1 MKLRPIAAAALTA
14 ASLLLGSGAHAL
26 TLMDQHTVFV
36 GTVTGSPVAPALVS
50 KEGIKGIGVR
60 DELSIGESLT
70 FDWTGGYVISNLQVG
85 VLYNGPEFG
94 DVRETAKISFYSAS
108 DTLLGFYTL
117 TAGDPHVSQDQAAWS
132 GPSGTVTNLSP
143 MVSPN
148 GAGLWRVDNPFGT
161 TVVGKLKFEALSG
174 ACGKGKCNNQ
184 SDYLV
189 THIAAV
195 PEPETYALML
205 GGLAAIGFVAFR
217 RRRD

>member
-1 MKLRPIAAAALTA
+1 MSRFSFA
-14 ASLLLGSGAHAL
+14 
-26 TLMDQHTVFV
+26 
-36 GTVTGSPVAPALVS
+36 
-50 KEGIKGIGVR
+50 
-60 DELSIGESLT
+60 
-70 FDWTGGYVISNLQVG
+70 ISNLQIG

-94 DVRETAKISFYSAS
+94 DVRETAKVSFYDVS
-108 DTLLGFYTL
+108 DQFLGFYTL
-117 TAGDPHVSQDQAAWS
+117 TAGDPNVNQTDAAWS
-132 GPSGTVTNLSP
+132 GLSGVVTNLSP

-148 GAGLWRVDNPFGT
+148 GAGQWRVDNPFGT

-174 ACGKGKCNNQ
+174 ACGKGSCNNQ